1 LAAVESVSSCFH
13 SGEDIV
19 KRSGS
24 SAGKTKKAA
33 ASSLQAELARQ
44 IMEIARDEAWPPGQH
59 VPELAL
65 AKRFGVS
72 RSPVRAA
79 LEMLA
84 QRDVL
89 RLRPGEG
96 YLVARDLES
105 VADDLAPLSDGE
117 NLYTAIMSDRAVGRL
132 ERQVSESEL
141 STRYRATRGAVRKV
155 LMRLATEGLTERLRG
170 HGWRFAETLDTD
182 TAIAESY
189 RFRIAVECASLRQP
203 GYAID
208 AAQMARLRRAHERI
222 LALPSGS
229 VNGRDWFK
237 VNSSFHEALAAWS
250 GNRFILQAIR
260 QQNKLRQLNEY
271 ADFPTLGQTRIGQ
284 SCREHLGILDALEA
298 KDLAFAES
306 LLQRHLRLAGQLE

>member
-1 LAAVESVSSCFH
+1 
-13 SGEDIV
+13 V

-24 SAGKTKKAA
+24 GAAKGKSAA

-44 IMEIARDEAWPPGQH
+44 IMEIARDEAWAPGTH

-96 YLVARDLES
+96 YLLTRDLEAS
-105 VADDLAPLSDGE
+105 AEDLAPLSEGE
-117 NLYTAIMSDRAVGRL
+117 NLYAAIMSDRASGRL
-132 ERQVSESEL
+132 ARQVSESEL
-141 STRYRATRGAVRKV
+141 STRYGATRGAIRKV

-182 TAIAESY
+182 NAIAESY
-189 RFRIAVECASLRQP
+189 RFRIAVECASFRQP

-208 AAQMARLRRAHERI
+208 AAQMAQLRRAHERI
-222 LALPSGS
+222 LALPSAS
-229 VNGRDWFK
+229 VNGRDWFR
-237 VNSSFHEALAAWS
+237 VNASFHEALAAWS
-250 GNRFILQAIR
+250 GNRFILQAVR

-271 ADFPTLGQTRIGQ
+271 ADFPTLGQTRIDQ
-284 SCREHLGILDALEA
+284 SCREHLGILDALEG
-298 KDLAFAES
+298 KDLSFAES

>member
-1 LAAVESVSSCFH
+1 M
-13 SGEDIV
+13 
-19 KRSGS
+19 KRSASGP
-24 SAGKTKKAA
+24 GKSRNAA

-44 IMEIARDEAWPPGQH
+44 IMEIARDEAWPLGQH

-65 AKRFGVS
+65 ARRFGVS

-84 QRDVL
+84 KRDVL
-89 RLRPGEG
+89 RLKPGEG
-96 YLVARDLES
+96 YLLTRDLDGAAEE
-105 VADDLAPLSDGE
+105 LASLSDGE
-117 NLYTAIMSDRAVGRL
+117 NLYTAIMSDRAGGRL

-141 STRYRATRGAVRKV
+141 SSRYRATRGAVRKV
-155 LMRLATEGLTERLRG
+155 LMRLAAEGLAERLRG
-170 HGWRFAETLDTD
+170 HGWRFAETLDTE

-189 RFRIAVECASLRQP
+189 RFRIAVECASFRQP

-208 AAQMARLRRAHERI
+208 AAQMAQLRRAHERI
-222 LALPSGS
+222 LALQSGS
-229 VNGRDWFK
+229 VDGKDWFR

-250 GNRFILQAIR
+250 GNRFILQAVR

-284 SCREHLGILDALEA
+284 SCREHLGILDALESR
-298 KDLAFAES
+298 DLTFAES
-306 LLQRHLRLAGQLE
+306 LLQRHLRLAGQLD